1 MRIELL
7 EDIYFKF
14 VLLQTKNK
22 TMKKPLTYL
31 IPCLLISIISC
42 KEAHDSKLPSKEIST
57 KKYEATESAAW
68 LVGRWENNST
78 EGNLSEFWTKANDST
93 LLGESYF
100 VIGKDTVFGEKV
112 ELKQRGNDFIY
123 EARVAKQNDEKPV
136 PFKLTK
142 SSGNEMVFENPEHDY
157 PNKIVYQKVSN
168 DSLVAEI
175 FGNKDGKAKSETFKM
190 KRVK

>member
-1 MRIELL
+1 
-7 EDIYFKF
+7 
-14 VLLQTKNK
+14 
-22 TMKKPLTYL
+22 MKKTLTYL
-31 IPCLLISIISC
+31 VPCVLISVISC
-42 KEAHDSKLPSKEIST
+42 KEAHDSKLPPKETAST
-57 KKYEATESAAW
+57 KFTALENSNW
-68 LVGRWENNST
+68 LIGRWENNSK
-78 EGNLSEFWTKANDST
+78 EGNLSEFWSKANDST
-93 LLGESYF
+93 FHGESYF

-136 PFKLTK
+136 PFKMT
-142 SSGNEMVFENPEHDY
+142 SSSENEMIFENPAHDY

-175 FGNKDGKAKSETFKM
+175 FGNKDGKTKSEVFKM

>member
-1 MRIELL
+1 
-7 EDIYFKF
+7 
-14 VLLQTKNK
+14 
-22 TMKKPLTYL
+22 MKKTLIYL
-31 IPCLLISIISC
+31 IPCLLISVISC
-42 KEAHDSKLPSKEIST
+42 KEAHDSQLPSKEIST
-57 KKYEATESAAW
+57 KKYEAVKNSNW
-68 LVGRWENNST
+68 LIGRWENNSK

-136 PFKLTK
+136 PFKLT
-142 SSGNEMVFENPEHDY
+142 SSSENEMIFENPAHDY

-175 FGNKDGKAKSETFKM
+175 FGTKDGKIKSEVFKM